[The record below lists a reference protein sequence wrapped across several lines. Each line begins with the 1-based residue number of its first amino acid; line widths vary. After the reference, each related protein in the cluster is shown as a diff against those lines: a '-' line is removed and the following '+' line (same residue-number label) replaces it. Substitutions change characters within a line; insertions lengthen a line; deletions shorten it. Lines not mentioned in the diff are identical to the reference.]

1 MNSWLKR
8 AELKNN
14 KRLGR
19 PVHIALLVFPDF
31 LLIALGWLLRRKL
44 GYSADLF
51 AGMERLV
58 YFVLFPSLLFQAIA
72 HTPIDFDTTANLV
85 WAATAMM
92 LVGAA
97 LSWLALPLLK
107 PQPAAFAS
115 AVQCGF
121 RFNSYIGL
129 ALATRLAGDS
139 GLAAMALLIGFA
151 VPIAN
156 AMAVYALARHA
167 QTRLLGQ
174 LIRNPLLISTIAG
187 LIFNLA
193 GLSLPEPL
201 EALLSRL
208 GSAAITLGLI
218 CVGGA
223 LALGGARGNL
233 RLINYMLA
241 VRLLALPLVAL
252 GLGMWLP
259 LSAVEKQMLLL
270 FGALPTASSAYV
282 LAARMGG
289 QGEIVAVL
297 ISVGTL
303 LSIFTIPMW
312 LQLLG

>member
-1 MNSWLKR
+1 
-8 AELKNN
+8 
-14 KRLGR
+14 
-19 PVHIALLVFPDF
+19 VHIALLVFPDF
-31 LLIALGWLLRRKL
+31 LLIAIGWLLRRKL

-72 HTPIDFDTTANLV
+72 HTPIELETTANLV
-85 WAATAMM
+85 WAAAAIM
-92 LVGAA
+92 LIGAA

-107 PQPAAFAS
+107 PEPAAFAS

-129 ALATRLAGDS
+129 ALATRLAGEP
-139 GLAAMALLIGFA
+139 GLTAMALLIGFS

-167 QTRLLGQ
+167 KTNLFGQ

-187 LIFNLA
+187 LVFNLA
-193 GLSLPEPL
+193 GFTLPAPL

-208 GSAAITLGLI
+208 GGAAITLGLI

-233 RLINYMLA
+233 KLINYMLV
-241 VRLLALPLVAL
+241 VRLLALPLVAIAL
-252 GLGMWLP
+252 NMWLP
-259 LSAVEKQMLLL
+259 LSIVEKQMLLL
-270 FGALPTASSAYV
+270 FSALPTASSAYV

-303 LSIFTIPMW
+303 LSVVTIPMW